1 MQVKKE
7 TRGQSTPAT
16 PSIARLTL
24 VTRKEA
30 ADVMAVSIMHID
42 RMIKRGDLDI
52 VRIGPRGV
60 RIKVMSLR
68 RYLDE

>member
-1 MQVKKE
+1 MSN
-7 TRGQSTPAT
+7 RGNSTPAT
-16 PSIARLTL
+16 PSINRLTL

-42 RMIKRGDLDI
+42 RMIKRGDLDV

-60 RIKVMSLR
+60 RIKVASLR
-68 RYLDE
+68 RYIND